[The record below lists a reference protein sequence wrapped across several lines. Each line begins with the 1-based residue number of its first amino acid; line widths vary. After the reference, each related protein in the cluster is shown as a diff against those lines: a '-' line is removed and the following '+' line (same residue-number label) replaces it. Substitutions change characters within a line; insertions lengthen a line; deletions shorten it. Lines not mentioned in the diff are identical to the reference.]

1 MKGELGIVRMGTNE
15 GDVEDRER
23 RLFEFW
29 ERVHHLK
36 GNIRRPVLT
45 EHITGVAFASAP
57 VV

>member
-1 MKGELGIVRMGTNE
+1 MDETKRKEGRGAEMNERGVGNSENGDE

-36 GNIRRPVLT
+36 
-45 EHITGVAFASAP
+45 
-57 VV
+57 